1 MTIPIGEQMEV
12 ETKAESSDKRLNG
25 LVAVTV
31 VVLSV
36 FMAVCNIKDGNIVQ
50 NMQMQ
55 KADEVDSWGEYQ
67 GTKLKLGLAEA
78 TLVQLRVQA
87 ANASPGPVAETIAKE
102 MAVQKAIVQKQSK
115 QAAEQLT
122 KAQSYRPAIEALNFI
137 DDQFDISEAFVSI
150 AIAVAAVSALVESF
164 ALLFVAWASGSMGI
178 FMGLAGFIGWKIHLG
193 WLATL
198 LT

>member
-1 MTIPIGEQMEV
+1 MNIEPEI
-12 ETKAESSDKRLNG
+12 ESKDKRLNS
-25 LVAVTV
+25 LVAATV

-36 FMAVCNIKDGNIVQ
+36 FLAVCNIKDGNIVQ

-87 ANASPGPVAETIAKE
+87 AGATPGPVADAIARE
-102 MAVQKAIVQKQSK
+102 MAVQQGVVEKQTK
-115 QAAEQLT
+115 QAAEQLK
-122 KAQSYRPAIEALNFI
+122 KAQAYRPAIEALGLT

-150 AIAVAAVSALVESF
+150 AIAVAAVSALVASF
-164 ALLFVAWASGSMGI
+164 PLLFLAWGSGLVGI
-178 FMGLAGFIGWKIHLG
+178 VMGLAGFLG
-193 WLATL
+193 WSIHPTWLVSL

>member
-1 MTIPIGEQMEV
+1 MG
-12 ETKAESSDKRLNG
+12 AEPEIESKNKTLNN
-25 LVAVTV
+25 LVAATV
-31 VVLSV
+31 VILSV

-67 GTKLKLGLAEA
+67 GTKLKLTLAES

-87 ANASPGPVAETIAKE
+87 AAASAGPTGEAIAKE
-102 MAVQKAIVQKQSK
+102 IAGQQAIVDKQSK
-115 QAAEQLT
+115 QAAEQLE
-122 KAQSYRPAIEALNFI
+122 KAKAFRPAIEALGKV

-150 AIAVAAVSALVESF
+150 AIAVAAVAVLVESLP
-164 ALLFVAWASGSMGI
+164 LLFLAWASGALGI
-178 FMGLAGFIGWKIHLG
+178 VMGLAGFLG
-193 WLATL
+193 WGIRLEWLVAL

>member
-1 MTIPIGEQMEV
+1 MDIEPNI
-12 ETKAESSDKRLNG
+12 ESSNKTLNS
-25 LVAVTV
+25 LVAATV

-67 GTKLKLGLAEA
+67 GTKLKLHLAEA

-87 ANASPGPVAETIAKE
+87 AGATPGPVADVIARE
-102 MAVQKAIVQKQSK
+102 MAATSAIVERQGK
-115 QAAEQLT
+115 QAAEQLE
-122 KAQSYRPAIEALNFI
+122 KARSFRPAIETLGKQ
-137 DDQFDISEAFVSI
+137 DDQFDISEAFLAI
-150 AIAVAAVSALVESF
+150 AIAVAAVAALVSSF
-164 ALLFVAWASGSMGI
+164 PLLFLAWGSGMIGI
-178 FMGLAGFIGWKIHLG
+178 VMGLAGFLG
-193 WLATL
+193 WGIHPGWLVTL

>member
-1 MTIPIGEQMEV
+1 MNIEPEI
-12 ETKAESSDKRLNG
+12 ESKDKRLNS
-25 LVAVTV
+25 LVAATV

-36 FMAVCNIKDGNIVQ
+36 FLAVCNIKDGNIVQ

-87 ANASPGPVAETIAKE
+87 AGATPGHVADAIARE
-102 MAVQKAIVQKQSK
+102 MAVQQGVVEKQTK
-115 QAAEQLT
+115 QAAEQLK
-122 KAQSYRPAIEALNFI
+122 KAQAYRPAIEALGLT

-150 AIAVAAVSALVESF
+150 AIAVAAVSALVASF
-164 ALLFVAWASGSMGI
+164 PLLFLAWGSGLVGI
-178 FMGLAGFIGWKIHLG
+178 VMGLAGFLG
-193 WLATL
+193 WSIHPTWLVSL

>member
-1 MTIPIGEQMEV
+1 MG
-12 ETKAESSDKRLNG
+12 AEPEIESKNKTLNN
-25 LVAVTV
+25 LVAATV
-31 VVLSV
+31 VILSV

-67 GTKLKLGLAEA
+67 GTKLKLTLAES

-87 ANASPGPVAETIAKE
+87 AAAPAGPTAEAIAKE
-102 MAVQKAIVQKQSK
+102 IAAQQAIVDKQAK
-115 QAAEQLT
+115 QAAEQLE
-122 KAQSYRPAIEALNFI
+122 KAKAFRPAIEALGKV

-150 AIAVAAVSALVESF
+150 AIAVAAVAVLVESLP
-164 ALLFVAWASGSMGI
+164 LLFLAWASGALGI
-178 FMGLAGFIGWKIHLG
+178 VMGLAGFLG
-193 WLATL
+193 WGIRLEWLVAL

>member
-1 MTIPIGEQMEV
+1 MNV
-12 ETKAESSDKRLNG
+12 EPEIESKDKRLNS
-25 LVAVTV
+25 LVAATV

-36 FMAVCNIKDGNIVQ
+36 FLAVCNIKDGNIVQ

-87 ANASPGPVAETIAKE
+87 AGAAPGPVADVIARE
-102 MAVQKAIVQKQSK
+102 MAVQQGVVEKQTK
-115 QAAEQLT
+115 QAAEQLK
-122 KAQSYRPAIEALNFI
+122 KAQAYRPAIEALGVT

-150 AIAVAAVSALVESF
+150 AIAVAAVSALVASF
-164 ALLFVAWASGSMGI
+164 PLLFLAWGSGLVGI
-178 FMGLAGFIGWKIHLG
+178 VMGLAGFLG
-193 WLATL
+193 WSVHPAWLASL

>member
-1 MTIPIGEQMEV
+1 MDV
-12 ETKAESSDKRLNG
+12 ETKSEGGNKLLNN
-25 LVAVTV
+25 LVAATV

-67 GTKLKLGLAEA
+67 GTKLKLTLAEA

-87 ANASPGPVAETIAKE
+87 ATSPAGPVAEAIAKE
-102 MAVQKAIVQKQSK
+102 ITGQQAIVDKQAK
-115 QAAEQLT
+115 QAAEQLE
-122 KAQSYRPAIEALNFI
+122 KAKAFRPAIEALGKV

-150 AIAVAAVSALVESF
+150 AIAVAAVAVLVESLP
-164 ALLFVAWASGSMGI
+164 LLFLAWASGGLGI
-178 FMGLAGFIGWKIHLG
+178 VMGLAGFLG
-193 WLATL
+193 WGIRLEWLVAL

>member
-1 MTIPIGEQMEV
+1 MG
-12 ETKAESSDKRLNG
+12 AEPEIESKNKTLNN
-25 LVAVTV
+25 LVAATV

-67 GTKLKLGLAEA
+67 GTKLKLTLAES
-78 TLVQLRVQA
+78 TLSQLRAQA
-87 ANASPGPVAETIAKE
+87 AGAAPGAAADAVAKE
-102 MAVQKAIVQKQSK
+102 MAIQQAIVDKQGK
-115 QAAEQLT
+115 QAAEQLE
-122 KAQSYRPAIEALNFI
+122 KAKSYRPAIETLGKV

-150 AIAVAAVSALVESF
+150 AIAVAAVAVLVESF
-164 ALLFVAWASGSMGI
+164 PLLFLAWLSGAMGI
-178 FMGLAGFIGWKIHLG
+178 AMGLAGFLG
-193 WLATL
+193 WGLRLEWLVTL

>member
-1 MTIPIGEQMEV
+1 MVMEV
-12 ETKAESSDKRLNG
+12 DSKIESSDKRLNS
-25 LVAVTV
+25 LVAATV

-67 GTKLKLGLAEA
+67 GTKLKFHVAEA

-87 ANASPGPVAETIAKE
+87 AAAAPGPVADVIGKE
-102 MAVQKAIVQKQSK
+102 MAAQQAIVEKQSK
-115 QAAEQLT
+115 QAAEQLK
-122 KAQSYRPAIEALNFI
+122 KAQSYRPAIDALGKT
-137 DDQFDISEAFVSI
+137 DDQFDLSEAFVSI
-150 AIAVAAVSALVESF
+150 AIAVAAVSALVASF
-164 ALLFVAWASGSMGI
+164 PLLFLAWVSGAIGI
-178 FMGLAGFIGWKIHLG
+178 IMGLAGFLG
-193 WLATL
+193 WDIHPDWIIAL